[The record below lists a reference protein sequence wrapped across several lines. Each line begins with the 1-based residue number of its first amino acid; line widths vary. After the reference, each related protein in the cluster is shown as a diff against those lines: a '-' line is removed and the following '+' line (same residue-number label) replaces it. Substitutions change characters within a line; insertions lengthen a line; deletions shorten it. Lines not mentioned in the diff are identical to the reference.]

1 MFKRENVC
9 VLMMRAAGG
18 TKDPGAGVSA
28 KAIMIR
34 HVSLKRAEADL

>member
-1 MFKRENVC
+1 MC
-9 VLMMRAAGG
+9 VLVMRAAVE

-34 HVSLKRAEADL
+34 HVSSKRAEADL